1 MNNIRKGDKV
11 LFLLPN
17 YPVYDQ
23 EGKDIFEKLKPGN
36 IYTVKEIGIISL
48 SLKEIEGGYLIKHF
62 IRMKKQDLRCKL
74 YNKYKLIINEKI

>member
-23 EGKDIFEKLKPGN
+23 EGRDIFEKLKPTTS
-36 IYTVKEIGIISL
+36 IEERRISCQ
-48 SLKEIEGGYLIKHF
+48 E
-62 IRMKKQDLRCKL
+62 
-74 YNKYKLIINEKI
+74 

>member
-1 MNNIRKGDKV
+1 MNNIKKGDKV

-23 EGKDIFEKLKPGN
+23 EGRDIFEKLKPGN

-48 SLKEIEGGYLIKHF
+48 SLKEVEGEYLIEHF
-62 IRMKKQDLRCKL
+62 SKIRK
-74 YNKYKLIINEKI
+74 

>member
-23 EGKDIFEKLKPGN
+23 EGRDIFEKLKSGN

-48 SLKEIEGGYLIKHF
+48 SLKEVEGGYLIEHF
-62 IRMKKQDLRCKL
+62 SKIRK
-74 YNKYKLIINEKI
+74 

>member
-36 IYTVKEIGIISL
+36 IYTVKEISIISL
-48 SLKEIEGGYLIKHF
+48 SLKEVEGEYLIEHF
-62 IRMKKQDLRCKL
+62 SKIRK
-74 YNKYKLIINEKI
+74 

>member
-1 MNNIRKGDKV
+1 MNNIKKGDKV

-23 EGKDIFEKLKPGN
+23 EGRDIFEKLKPGN

-48 SLKEIEGGYLIKHF
+48 FLEEVEGGYLIEHF
-62 IRMKKQDLRCKL
+62 SKIRK
-74 YNKYKLIINEKI
+74 

>member
-48 SLKEIEGGYLIKHF
+48 SLKEVEGGYLIEHF
-62 IRMKKQDLRCKL
+62 NKIRK
-74 YNKYKLIINEKI
+74 

>member
-23 EGKDIFEKLKPGN
+23 EGRDIFEKLKPGN
-36 IYTVKEIGIISL
+36 IYTVKEIGILSL
-48 SLKEIEGGYLIKHF
+48 SLKEVEGEYLIEHF
-62 IRMKKQDLRCKL
+62 SKTRR
-74 YNKYKLIINEKI
+74 

>member
-36 IYTVKEIGIISL
+36 IYTVKEIGILSL
-48 SLKEIEGGYLIKHF
+48 SLKEVEGEYLIEHF
-62 IRMKKQDLRCKL
+62 SKIRKNLKKRIF
-74 YNKYKLIINEKI
+74 KYE

>member
-36 IYTVKEIGIISL
+36 IYIVKEIGIISL
-48 SLKEIEGGYLIKHF
+48 SLKEVEGGYLIEHF
-62 IRMKKQDLRCKL
+62 SKIRK
-74 YNKYKLIINEKI
+74 

>member
-1 MNNIRKGDKV
+1 MNNIKKRDKV

-23 EGKDIFEKLKPGN
+23 EGKNIFEKLKPGN

-48 SLKEIEGGYLIKHF
+48 SLEGVEGIYLTEHF
-62 IRMKKQDLRCKL
+62 RKV
-74 YNKYKLIINEKI
+74 

>member
-1 MNNIRKGDKV
+1 MIELILHWARLKKMNNIGKGDKV

-23 EGKDIFEKLKPGN
+23 EGRDIFEKLKPGN

-48 SLKEIEGGYLIKHF
+48 SLKEVEGEYLIEHF
-62 IRMKKQDLRCKL
+62 SKIRK
-74 YNKYKLIINEKI
+74 

>member
-1 MNNIRKGDKV
+1 MSRIEIGDKV

-23 EGKDIFEKLKPGN
+23 EGRDIFEKLKPGN

-48 SLKEIEGGYLIKHF
+48 SLKEVEGEYLIEHF
-62 IRMKKQDLRCKL
+62 NKIRK
-74 YNKYKLIINEKI
+74 

>member
-1 MNNIRKGDKV
+1 MNNIKKGDKV

-23 EGKDIFEKLKPGN
+23 EGRDIFEKLKPGN

-48 SLKEIEGGYLIKHF
+48 SLKEVEGGYLIEHF
-62 IRMKKQDLRCKL
+62 SKIRK
-74 YNKYKLIINEKI
+74 

>member
-1 MNNIRKGDKV
+1 MIELILHWARLKKMNNIRKGDKV

-23 EGKDIFEKLKPGN
+23 EGRDIFEKLKSGN

-48 SLKEIEGGYLIKHF
+48 SLKEVEGGYLIEHF
-62 IRMKKQDLRCKL
+62 SKIRK
-74 YNKYKLIINEKI
+74 

>member
-1 MNNIRKGDKV
+1 MIELILHWARLKKMNNIRKGDKV

-23 EGKDIFEKLKPGN
+23 EGRDIFEKLKPGN

-48 SLKEIEGGYLIKHF
+48 SLKEVEGEYLIEHF
-62 IRMKKQDLRCKL
+62 SKIRK
-74 YNKYKLIINEKI
+74 

>member
-23 EGKDIFEKLKPGN
+23 EGRDIFEKLKPGN

-48 SLKEIEGGYLIKHF
+48 SLKEVEGGYLIEHF
-62 IRMKKQDLRCKL
+62 SKIRK
-74 YNKYKLIINEKI
+74 

>member
-1 MNNIRKGDKV
+1 MIELILHWARLKKMNNIRKGDKV

-23 EGKDIFEKLKPGN
+23 EGRDIFEKLKPGN

-48 SLKEIEGGYLIKHF
+48 SLKEIEREYLIEHF
-62 IRMKKQDLRCKL
+62 SKIRK
-74 YNKYKLIINEKI
+74 

>member
-23 EGKDIFEKLKPGN
+23 EGRDIFEKLKSGN

-48 SLKEIEGGYLIKHF
+48 SLKEVEGEYLIEHF
-62 IRMKKQDLRCKL
+62 SKIRK
-74 YNKYKLIINEKI
+74 

>member
-36 IYTVKEIGIISL
+36 IYTVKEIGILSL
-48 SLKEIEGGYLIKHF
+48 SLKEVEGEYLIEHF
-62 IRMKKQDLRCKL
+62 SKIRKWKTQ
-74 YNKYKLIINEKI
+74 

>member
-1 MNNIRKGDKV
+1 MNNIRRGDKV
-11 LFLLPN
+11 QFLQPN
-17 YPVYDQ
+17 FPVYDK
-23 EGKDIFEKLKPGN
+23 EGNDIFEKLKPGN

-74 YNKYKLIINEKI
+74 YNKYKLIINEK

>member
-62 IRMKKQDLRCKL
+62 SKIRK
-74 YNKYKLIINEKI
+74 

>member
-23 EGKDIFEKLKPGN
+23 EGRDIFEKLKSGN

-48 SLKEIEGGYLIKHF
+48 SLKEVEGGSLIEHF
-62 IRMKKQDLRCKL
+62 S
-74 YNKYKLIINEKI
+74 KITK

>member
-23 EGKDIFEKLKPGN
+23 EGRDIFEKLKPGN
-36 IYTVKEIGIISL
+36 IYTVKEIGILSL
-48 SLKEIEGGYLIKHF
+48 SLKEVEGEYLIEHF
-62 IRMKKQDLRCKL
+62 SKIRK
-74 YNKYKLIINEKI
+74 

>member
-23 EGKDIFEKLKPGN
+23 EGRDIFEKLKPGN
-36 IYTVKEIGIISL
+36 IYTVKEIGILFL
-48 SLKEIEGGYLIKHF
+48 SLKEVKGEYLIEHF
-62 IRMKKQDLRCKL
+62 SKIRK
-74 YNKYKLIINEKI
+74 

>member
-1 MNNIRKGDKV
+1 MIESILHWARLKKMNNIRKGDKV

-23 EGKDIFEKLKPGN
+23 EGRDIFEKLKPGN

-48 SLKEIEGGYLIKHF
+48 SLKEIEGEYLIEHF
-62 IRMKKQDLRCKL
+62 SKIRK
-74 YNKYKLIINEKI
+74 

>member
-1 MNNIRKGDKV
+1 MSNIGKGDKV

-23 EGKDIFEKLKPGN
+23 EGRDIFEKLKPGN

-48 SLKEIEGGYLIKHF
+48 SLEEVEGGYLIEHF
-62 IRMKKQDLRCKL
+62 SKIRK
-74 YNKYKLIINEKI
+74 

>member
-1 MNNIRKGDKV
+1 MIELILHWARLKKMNNIRKGDKV

-23 EGKDIFEKLKPGN
+23 EGRDIFEKLKSGN

-48 SLKEIEGGYLIKHF
+48 SLKEVEGGYLIEHF
-62 IRMKKQDLRCKL
+62 S
-74 YNKYKLIINEKI
+74 KITK

>member
-23 EGKDIFEKLKPGN
+23 EGRDIFEKLKPGN
-36 IYTVKEIGIISL
+36 IYTVKEIGILFL
-48 SLKEIEGGYLIKHF
+48 SLKEVEGGYLIEHF
-62 IRMKKQDLRCKL
+62 SKIRK
-74 YNKYKLIINEKI
+74 